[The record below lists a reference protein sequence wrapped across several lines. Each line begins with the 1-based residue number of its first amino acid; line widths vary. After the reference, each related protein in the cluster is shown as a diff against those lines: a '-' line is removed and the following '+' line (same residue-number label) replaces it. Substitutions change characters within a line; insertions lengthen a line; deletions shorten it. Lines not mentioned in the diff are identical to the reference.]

1 MIQSNDRINF
11 KKSERRV
18 LKVAKGAAREQLLKT
33 AETLF
38 AKHGVDAVSLRA
50 INAEA
55 GVSPGVLHYHFGSR
69 EVLLAELISRGMEDL
84 YTNIGVR
91 LQLLKQRPQPTVQAV
106 VEAFVLPL
114 AELAI
119 NRGESGRRY
128 LRFLARL
135 SVDNSDILLEV
146 SARYC
151 KTYENIRSLL
161 EIAVPTAYPDR
172 LAFCLSCSYHI
183 ALQQLALLA
192 SFDNKTFS
200 LSPKQKVRSL
210 TAFLVAG
217 LGAE

>member
-1 MIQSNDRINF
+1 
-11 KKSERRV
+11 
-18 LKVAKGAAREQLLKT
+18 LKVAKGEAREQLLKT

-38 AKHGVDAVSLRA
+38 AEHGVDAVSLRA

-69 EVLLAELISRGMEDL
+69 EVLLAELISRRMEDL
-84 YTNIGVR
+84 YTNIEDR
-91 LQLLKQRPQPTVQAV
+91 LQLLKQRPQPTVQGV
-106 VEAFVLPL
+106 VESFVLPL

-119 NRGESGRRY
+119 SRGESGRRY

-146 SARYC
+146 SARYH
-151 KTYENIRSLL
+151 KTYANITSLL

-172 LAFCLSCSYHI
+172 LAFSLSCSYHI

-192 SFDNKTFS
+192 SFDNNTFS
-200 LSPKQKVRSL
+200 LSPRQKVRSL